1 MKELFKLITFGDT
14 LATRKQG
21 LDIRLQ
27 LEKKLQDGN
36 LEHLTLD
43 FEGIELVTH
52 GFIDELLGKLIDDFD
67 YSTLNK
73 KLRFKSSEKH
83 SRVINYVIED
93 RWKNI
98 D

>member
-1 MKELFKLITFGDT
+1 MTELIKLLSYGKT

-27 LEKKLQDGN
+27 LVGILQTRN
-36 LEHLTLD
+36 HEHLILD
-43 FEGIELVTH
+43 FGGVDLVTH
-52 GFIDELLGKLIDDFD
+52 GFIDELLGKLINDFNPT
-67 YSTLNK
+67 TLKK
-73 KLRFKSSEKH
+73 KLRFKNSDKH
-83 SRVINYVIED
+83 KQIINYVIED

>member
-14 LATRKQG
+14 LATRKKG
-21 LDIRLQ
+21 LDIRLH
-27 LEKKLQDGN
+27 LEMKLQDGN

-83 SRVINYVIED
+83 NRVINYVIED

>member
-1 MKELFKLITFGDT
+1 MKELIKLITFGDT

-21 LDIRLQ
+21 LGIRLQ
-27 LEKKLQDGN
+27 LETKLRDGN

-67 YSTLNK
+67 SSALK
-73 KLRFKSSEKH
+73 DKLRFKSSEKH
-83 SRVINYVIED
+83 NRVINYVIED

>member
-1 MKELFKLITFGDT
+1 MTFGDT

-27 LEKKLQDGN
+27 LETKLQDRN

-52 GFIDELLGKLIDDFD
+52 GFIDELLGKLINDFD
-67 YSTLNK
+67 SSTLNN

-83 SRVINYVIED
+83 NRVINYVIED

>member
-14 LATRKQG
+14 LATRKKG

-27 LEKKLQDGN
+27 LEMKLQDRN

-67 YSTLNK
+67 SSTLNN
-73 KLRFKSSEKH
+73 KLQFKSAEKQ
-83 SRVINYVIED
+83 
-93 RWKNI
+93 
-98 D
+98 

>member
-14 LATRKQG
+14 LATRKKG

-27 LEKKLQDGN
+27 LEMKLQDRN

-67 YSTLNK
+67 SSTLNN

-83 SRVINYVIED
+83 NRVINYVIED

>member
-14 LATRKQG
+14 LATRKKG

-27 LEKKLQDGN
+27 LEMKLQDRN

-67 YSTLNK
+67 SSTLNN
-73 KLRFKSSEKH
+73 KLQFKSAEKQL
-83 SRVINYVIED
+83 RVINYVIED

>member
-1 MKELFKLITFGDT
+1 MKELYKLIAFGDT

-27 LEKKLQDGN
+27 LGTKLQDRN

-43 FEGIELVTH
+43 FEGVELVTH
-52 GFIDELLGKLIDDFD
+52 GFIDELLGKLIDDID
-67 YSTLNK
+67 SSTLNN

-83 SRVINYVIED
+83 NRVINYVIED